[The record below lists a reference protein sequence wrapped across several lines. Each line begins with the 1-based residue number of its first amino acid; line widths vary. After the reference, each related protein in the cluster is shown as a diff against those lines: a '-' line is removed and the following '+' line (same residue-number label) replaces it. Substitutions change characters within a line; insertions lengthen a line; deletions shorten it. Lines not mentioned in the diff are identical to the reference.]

1 MKKRRIRKSHLALK
15 KEKNF
20 RLKVFMVLLM
30 LIFLSIVYI
39 WQRVTVLTL
48 ANEIKRLNVQIVNQQ
63 KEHKYIQVEVASL
76 GSVKRIE
83 GLARAMGFVYP
94 SLEQIEVLSEVP
106 NSAGLKRHGW
116 MGNVWTKLKGIWGH
130 PL

>member
-1 MKKRRIRKSHLALK
+1 MKKGRIKKSHLALK
-15 KEKNF
+15 KGKSF
-20 RLKVFMVLLM
+20 RLKFFLILMM
-30 LIFLSIVYI
+30 LIFLSIVHI

-48 ANEIKRLNVQIVNQQ
+48 ANEIKRRNVQIVSQQ
-63 KEHKYIQVEVASL
+63 KEYKYIQVEVASL
-76 GSVKRIE
+76 SSVKRIE